1 MSIDPRIMSSLLQ
14 LQFMPSLDL
23 NGNENVLSAAA
34 GTDGSSLFDTLLQQY
49 MAGGS
54 GSDPAGTDGLA
65 PMSGLSALGG
75 LSALLPMLGGSGETT
90 AAGVGEA
97 GEYEPLIQTA
107 AAKYGIDP
115 SLIKA
120 VIRTES
126 SYNPSAESG
135 AGAKGLMQLTDGT
148 ARSLGVTDAFDP
160 AQNIEGGTKYLAYL
174 MKKYDGNEQAALAAY
189 NAGPGRVDRAGIR
202 TNTDFQALMERLPEE
217 TRNYVTKVLNARSS
231 DIG

>member
-14 LQFMPSLDL
+14 LQFMPNLDL
-23 NGNENVLSAAA
+23 NGNENVMSASA

-54 GSDPAGTDGLA
+54 GSDRAGADGLPSIA
-65 PMSGLSALGG
+65 DPSALGG
-75 LSALLPMLGGSGETT
+75 LSALMPMLGGSGEPATEDAG
-90 AAGVGEA
+90 AAGD
-97 GEYEPLIQTA
+97 YEPLIQMA

-120 VIRTES
+120 VIQTES

-135 AGAKGLMQLTDGT
+135 AGAKGLMQLMDGT
-148 ARSLGVTDAFDP
+148 ARSLGVTNAFDP
-160 AQNIEGGTKYLAYL
+160 AQNIEGGTKFLAYL
-174 MKKYDGNEQAALAAY
+174 MKKYDGNDQAALAAY
-189 NAGPGRVDRAGIR
+189 NAGPGRVDRAGIQ
-202 TNTDFQALMERLPEE
+202 TNADFQALMERLPEE
-217 TRNYVTKVLNARSS
+217 TRNYVTKVLNARTN